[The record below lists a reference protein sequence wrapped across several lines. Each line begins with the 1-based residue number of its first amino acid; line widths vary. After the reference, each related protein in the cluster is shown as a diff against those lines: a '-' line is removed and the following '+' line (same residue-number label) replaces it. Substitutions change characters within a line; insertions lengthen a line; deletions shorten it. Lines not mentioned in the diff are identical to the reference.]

1 MRRIYLDNA
10 ATSFPKAPGIGDVIR
25 SFLEKDCTNINR
37 TSGPGEYSVF
47 EKLFGLRT
55 DIGEMLGSGNPESVC
70 FSSGVTESLNLVI
83 KGLFSKDDHV
93 LVSSCEHNSVMRPL
107 VQRGIPFSRI
117 PCDKEGYIILER
129 AKELLRPNT
138 KAMIICAA
146 GNVTGAIQ
154 DIGKIARFAYDNK
167 LLLFFDAAQAI
178 PYVDFD
184 MERNHIAGVVFSG
197 HKGLLGPEGTGG
209 IALRRDIALTIPP
222 LVSGGTG
229 SQSDSEDVPVTL
241 PDRLEAGT
249 QNLPGL
255 LALAESV
262 SYLKK
267 NLQEIKENERR
278 MTELLYEGLSSVS
291 GLRIVGAPMDRPRTS
306 VISVVS
312 DRMDIAGIS
321 ALLSER
327 YGIET
332 RVGLHCSPSSHKTLG
347 TFPTGTL
354 RFSPGPFTTEDEIS
368 LTVDA
373 VRIIQGRLSV
383 EHPQGFLCSPC
394 GRASLEDSLK

>member
-37 TSGPGEYSVF
+37 TSGPGEFPVF

-55 DIGEMLGSGNPESVC
+55 DIGEMLGFGTPESVC
-70 FSSGVTESLNLVI
+70 FSSGVTESLNLI
-83 KGLFSKDDHV
+83 INGLFSKDDHV

-154 DIGKIARFAYDNK
+154 DIGKIAHFAYDNK

-262 SYLKK
+262 SYVGK
-267 NLQEIKENERR
+267 NLTEIRENERR
-278 MTELLYEGLSSVS
+278 MTELLYKGLLSIS
-291 GLRIVGAPMDRPRTS
+291 GLRIVGAPLDRPRTS

-332 RVGLHCSPSSHKTLG
+332 RVGLHCSPSSHKALG

-354 RFSPGPFTTEDEIS
+354 RFSPGPFTTEDEIAFTINA
-368 LTVDA
+368 LC
-373 VRIIQGRLSV
+373 RIL
-383 EHPQGFLCSPC
+383 
-394 GRASLEDSLK
+394 

>member
-37 TSGPGEYSVF
+37 TSGPGEFPVF

-55 DIGEMLGSGNPESVC
+55 DIGEMLGFRTPEGVC
-70 FSSGVTESLNLVI
+70 FSSGVTESLNLI
-83 KGLFSKDDHV
+83 INGLFSKDDHV

-154 DIGKIARFAYDNK
+154 DIGKIAQFAYDNK
-167 LLLFFDAAQAI
+167 LMLFFDAAQAI
-178 PYVDFD
+178 PHVDFD

-278 MTELLYEGLSSVS
+278 MTELLYEGLSSIS
-291 GLRIVGAPMDRPRTS
+291 GLRIVGAPLDRPRTS

-312 DRMDIAGIS
+312 DRMDIAAIS

-354 RFSPGPFTTEDEIS
+354 RFSPGPFTTEEEIA

-373 VRIIQGRLSV
+373 VRIIQGRLSG

-394 GRASLEDSLK
+394 ERARLEDSLK

>member
-10 ATSFPKAPGIGDVIR
+10 ATSFPKAPGIGNVIKA
-25 SFLEKDCTNINR
+25 FLEKDCTNINR
-37 TSGPGEYSVF
+37 TSGPGEFPVF
-47 EKLFGLRT
+47 DKLFGLRS
-55 DIGEMLGSGNPESVC
+55 DISQMLGFTTPESVC
-70 FSSGVTESLNLVI
+70 FSSGVTESLNLII
-83 KGLFSKDDHV
+83 KGLFTKDDHV

-107 VQRGIPFSRI
+107 VQEGIPFTRI
-117 PCDKEGYIILER
+117 PCDKEGYLILDGAR
-129 AKELLRPNT
+129 ELIRPNT

-146 GNVTGAIQ
+146 GNVTGAVQ
-154 DIGKIARFAYDNK
+154 DIEKIAQFAHDNK
-167 LLLFFDAAQAI
+167 LLLFLDAAQAI

-184 MERNHIAGVVFSG
+184 MERNNIAGVVFSG
-197 HKGLLGPEGTGG
+197 HKGFLGPEGTGG
-209 IALRRDIALTIPP
+209 IALRKDIALNIPP

-262 SYLKK
+262 RYVRR
-267 NLQEIKENERR
+267 NLGSLKENERK
-278 MTELLYEGLSSVS
+278 MTELLYEGLRTIK
-291 GLRIVGAPMDRPRTS
+291 GLKIVGAPLDRPRTS

-312 DRMDIAGIS
+312 DSMDIARIS

-332 RVGLHCSPSSHKTLG
+332 RVGMHCSPSSHKSLG
-347 TFPTGTL
+347 TFPGGTL
-354 RFSPGPFTTEDEIS
+354 RFSPGPFTMKDEIF
-368 LTVDA
+368 LTIDA
-373 VRIIQGRLSV
+373 LGEIMALQ
-383 EHPQGFLCSPC
+383 
-394 GRASLEDSLK
+394 